1 MSKMT
6 YKDTHCSIL
15 LGGGGWA
22 GGGGGRQWHKKIRT
36 NKMST
41 KKGLLKSWCSHA
53 TEHYAATKIR
63 QLRVWMA
70 RSSEA
75 KVCGMDAFSFF
86 RDSIFC
92 CCCRYK

>member
-15 LGGGGWA
+15 LGGRGSGVGRGV

-41 KKGLLKSWCSHA
+41 KKGLLKSWCSHT
-53 TEHYAATKIR
+53 TEHYAAT
-63 QLRVWMA
+63 V
-70 RSSEA
+70 
-75 KVCGMDAFSFF
+75 
-86 RDSIFC
+86 
-92 CCCRYK
+92 